1 MSNKKKTIFF
11 LTSLFISIL
20 FFFLIKNYSLINIE
34 KIFIEIFSHKDK
46 NFFNFIV
53 IIFLLNFIYFLS
65 PLPVF
70 PIILFNGFV
79 FGNFGF
85 IFSMFFIGLGS
96 ILIFIF
102 CQNIVKKNIS
112 SLKIVKYISSKIE
125 KYKFI
130 KKTNNY
136 IIFFSRFFIPY
147 FLHNVIFS
155 FYKVNLKRFIP
166 IILVAEIPITLATN
180 KIGNSL
186 NNFVLVDDY
195 IIYNLFFDYQFVLS
209 LLLILFII
217 LMAGIIRKFTINK
230 FN

>member
-1 MSNKKKTIFF
+1 MSNKKITIFF
-11 LTSLFISIL
+11 LTSLSIL
-20 FFFLIKNYSLINIE
+20 FFFLIKNYSSININIE
-34 KIFIEIFSHKDK
+34 KILIEIFSHKDK
-46 NFFNFIV
+46 NFFKFIV

-85 IFSMFFIGLGS
+85 VFSMFFICLGS
-96 ILIFIF
+96 MLIFVF
-102 CQNIVKKNIS
+102 CQNTVKKNIS
-112 SLKIVKYISSKIE
+112 SLKIVKYISLKIE

-155 FYKVNLKRFIP
+155 FYRVSLKRFIP

-186 NNFVLVDDY
+186 NNFVLVDDF